1 MYKKKKEGRFRNK
14 RRKEEHSMFATQSFV
29 HGDMHT
35 WVPRGCQPSCSKY
48 LKKTALSWGGF
59 REGDRLGLTELLMP
73 YQESQIPTCRQWEAI
88 KGVCV
93 FLIVLNH
100 CVLSS
105 FKLCPTL
112 CNPLDPPG
120 SSPWDS
126 PGKNTGM
133 GCHAVLQGIFPTQGS
148 SQRLLTSLAL
158 AGGFFTTSA
167 TWEALKTLWFIII
180 N

>member
-1 MYKKKKEGRFRNK
+1 MYKKKEGRFRNE

-73 YQESQIPTCRQWEAI
+73 YRESQIPTCRQWEAI

-120 SSPWDS
+120 SSVH
-126 PGKNTGM
+126 GI
-133 GCHAVLQGIFPTQGS
+133 LQARILEWVATPYSRGS
-148 SQRLLTSLAL
+148 SQPRDQASV
-158 AGGFFTTSA
+158 S
-167 TWEALKTLWFIII
+167 
-180 N
+180 

>member
-1 MYKKKKEGRFRNK
+1 MYKKKEGRFRNE

-35 WVPRGCQPSCSKY
+35 WVPRGCQLSCSKY
-48 LKKTALSWGGF
+48 LTKTALSWGGF

-120 SSPWDS
+120 SSVH
-126 PGKNTGM
+126 GI
-133 GCHAVLQGIFPTQGS
+133 LQARILEWVATPYSRGS
-148 SQRLLTSLAL
+148 SQTRDQASV
-158 AGGFFTTSA
+158 S
-167 TWEALKTLWFIII
+167 
-180 N
+180 

>member
-1 MYKKKKEGRFRNK
+1 MYKKKEGWFRNE
-14 RRKEEHSMFATQSFV
+14 RRKEEHSMFATQSFI

-35 WVPRGCQPSCSKY
+35 WVPRGCQLSCSKY

-120 SSPWDS
+120 SSVH
-126 PGKNTGM
+126 GI
-133 GCHAVLQGIFPTQGS
+133 LQARILEWVATPYSRGS
-148 SQRLLTSLAL
+148 SQPRDQASV
-158 AGGFFTTSA
+158 S
-167 TWEALKTLWFIII
+167 
-180 N
+180 

>member
-1 MYKKKKEGRFRNK
+1 MYKKKEGRFRNE

-35 WVPRGCQPSCSKY
+35 WVPRGCQLSCSKY

-120 SSPWDS
+120 SSVH
-126 PGKNTGM
+126 GI
-133 GCHAVLQGIFPTQGS
+133 LQARILEWVATPYSRGS
-148 SQRLLTSLAL
+148 SQPRDQASV
-158 AGGFFTTSA
+158 S
-167 TWEALKTLWFIII
+167 
-180 N
+180 

>member
-14 RRKEEHSMFATQSFV
+14 RRKEEHSMFAAQSFV

-120 SSPWDS
+120 SSVH
-126 PGKNTGM
+126 GI
-133 GCHAVLQGIFPTQGS
+133 LQARILEWVATPYSRGS
-148 SQRLLTSLAL
+148 SQPRDQASV
-158 AGGFFTTSA
+158 S
-167 TWEALKTLWFIII
+167 
-180 N
+180 